1 MIRNTITDDD
11 ISPYFRRRN
20 SIHRLTIR
28 WIEKNRFPVK
38 CSCVICGEI
47 FLCRGIEEYLGRRY
61 YLGPDKRGNIRHVCW
76 GCNLKSKI
84 RLAAGTLYHLINALP
99 QAERDW
105 QEIFPANFRH
115 APIPLPEQTSFG
127 WRTFE
132 QWRSE
137 GVLLCGMSAKSAT
150 GQDSQGLRDYS
161 EGARLLSTLRSIS
174 SLTD

>member
-1 MIRNTITDDD
+1 VQLR
-11 ISPYFRRRN
+11 YLRRD
-20 SIHRLTIR
+20 
-28 WIEKNRFPVK
+28 
-38 CSCVICGEI
+38 

-137 GVLLCGMSAKSAT
+137 GVLLCGMSAKSAIVAAM
-150 GQDSQGLRDYS
+150 LR
-161 EGARLLSTLRSIS
+161 
-174 SLTD
+174 